1 MEELAFQTIFLSFI
15 GKAGDNVSVG
25 FFIVEILVVISPDM
39 GLFGGI
45 WGREGCIRQVG
56 GEPYLFSVGQFTVVQ
71 RN

>member
-1 MEELAFQTIFLSFI
+1 MIETGFQATFFNFI

-45 WGREGCIRQVG
+45 
-56 GEPYLFSVGQFTVVQ
+56 
-71 RN
+71 

>member
-45 WGREGCIRQVG
+45 
-56 GEPYLFSVGQFTVVQ
+56 
-71 RN
+71 